1 MTCRASLLLATLA
14 GVLVTGCSGGSD
26 KPSTLPLLTPTPSP
40 SASPTPTPTDPAV
53 TPVSLE
59 AFVRFYFKQ
68 LNVAFSTND
77 AALIR
82 RYSDPICKTCNNY
95 AASIAGKPGEF
106 TRGDTF
112 VLSDVAVPPLGTGV
126 TDVEVFGD
134 VPARA
139 VVDKAGTVLRKITS
153 DGQFHLTVSIAREG
167 RAWRVASIGRASS

>member
-1 MTCRASLLLATLA
+1 MTCRASLLLAILA

-26 KPSTLPLLTPTPSP
+26 KPGTLPPLTPTPSP
-40 SASPTPTPTDPAV
+40 SASPTPTPTDPAA

-95 AASIAGKPGEF
+95 AAGLRQLHGQLI
-106 TRGDTF
+106 RGDSF
-112 VLSDVAVPPLGTGV
+112 ALSDVAVPPIGAAV
-126 TDVEVFGD
+126 TDVEVFGSL
-134 VPARA
+134 PAR
-139 VVDKAGTVLRKITS
+139 VLTRIHRS
-153 DGQFHLTVSIAREG
+153 G
-167 RAWRVASIGRASS
+167 

>member
-1 MTCRASLLLATLA
+1 VTCRASLLLATLA

-26 KPSTLPLLTPTPSP
+26 KPGTLPPITPTPSP
-40 SASPTPTPTDPAV
+40 SASSTPTPTDPAA

-95 AASIAGKPGEF
+95 AASIAGRMDEYIRGESF
-106 TRGDTF
+106 ALTE
-112 VLSDVAVPPLGTGV
+112 VAVPPLGTGV
-126 TDVEVFGD
+126 TNVEVFGT

-139 VVDKAGTVLRKITS
+139 VVNRSGNVMRLLPT
-153 DGQFHLTVSIAREG
+153 DGQFHFIVSVAREG
-167 RAWRVASIGRASS
+167 KTWRVASIGQGT